1 MNLAVLALLPGLL
14 LGLSGCTQ
22 LGQATIE
29 TMGEAVTSRSAKT
42 PVQAE
47 VDATP
52 FAKLWLEIPELGSAI
67 MVLGRSV
74 DNRRFW
80 ATSSQQVLVE
90 SDGLVIRSSGLPQN
104 LSASRWEGFNPFAH
118 GLHRLPQNAT
128 AARVVDWM
136 PGYYAGVRL
145 LTRYSRPQVTAI
157 EINGVS
163 TRVMYVEEHLVA
175 EAPARFRATNYFW
188 VDPDNGKVLR
198 SEQQLT
204 PEQRIRTTL
213 LKSWWGR

>member
-1 MNLAVLALLPGLL
+1 MNLVVLALLPGLL
-14 LGLSGCTQ
+14 LGLSGCSQ

-29 TMGEAVTSRSAKT
+29 TVGEAVSSRSAKT

-47 VDATP
+47 VDANS
-52 FAKLWLEIPELGSAI
+52 FAKLWLEIPELGSAV

-90 SDGLVIRSSGLPQN
+90 SDGLVVRSSGLPQN
-104 LSASRWEGFNPFAH
+104 LGASHWEGFNPFAH
-118 GLHRLPQNAT
+118 GLHRLPENTT
-128 AARVVDWM
+128 AARVIDWM

-157 EINGVS
+157 DINGVS
-163 TRVMYVEEHLVA
+163 TRVLYIEEYLLA